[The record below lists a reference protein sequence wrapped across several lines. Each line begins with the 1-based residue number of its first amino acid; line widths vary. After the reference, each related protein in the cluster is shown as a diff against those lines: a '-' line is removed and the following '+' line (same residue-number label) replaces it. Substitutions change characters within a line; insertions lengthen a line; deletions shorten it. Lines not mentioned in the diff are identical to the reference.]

1 MCACHVLLCSLAVPP
16 LSLSL
21 FCDSDSLRTALGVNL
36 CGFLWDF
43 RCCSHVVVGLCWIWN
58 CACVCLCVLVCLC
71 VGAAL
76 GVCAKM
82 RVLNYTKCICARLN
96 RPMIYFGSG
105 IGGIRMMNLCLE
117 RRVCDVFVWYL
128 WNVDRIVDR
137 TFINRDL
144 KLNWIDFFAEDSI

>member
-1 MCACHVLLCSLAVPP
+1 MCACVLVCSLAIPP

-21 FCDSDSLRTALGVNL
+21 FFDSDSLRAALGVNL

-43 RCCSHVVVGLCWIWN
+43 RCCSHVVVGLLLVSDLEL
-58 CACVCLCVLVCLC
+58 CVCVYIRVCVC
-71 VGAAL
+71 GAAL

-105 IGGIRMMNLCLE
+105 IGGI
-117 RRVCDVFVWYL
+117 
-128 WNVDRIVDR
+128 
-137 TFINRDL
+137 
-144 KLNWIDFFAEDSI
+144 